1 MSTSSPASA
10 TTSEPTAAIPGDE
23 AHEAHHPTDAAYVK
37 IAVLLAVITAAEV
50 GTYYVPGL
58 EENTPLLLLV
68 LLPMMAVKFTIVA
81 RSFMHLKF
89 DSPIFTRVFLAGLG
103 LASMVWII
111 ALATFQFF

>member
-1 MSTSSPASA
+1 MSSDTA
-10 TTSEPTAAIPGDE
+10 TTADPGAIPGDE

-50 GTYYVPGL
+50 GSYYVPGL
-58 EENTPLLLLV
+58 AENTPLLLLV

-89 DSPIFTRVFLAGLG
+89 DNPIFTRVFLAGLG
-103 LASMVWII
+103 LASVVWII